1 MKCVIVTNGQ
11 IEDYQWLKKQVES
24 ADILLCADGAAK
36 HLMNIGVYPDRILGD
51 FDSIDQESLEWIRK
65 KKIREEHFPTKKDVT
80 DTDIAIDHALSY
92 QPEEIIILG
101 AIGNR
106 MDHTLGNLYLLE
118 KYRNSV
124 ESLIIMNPQNMISLI
139 EGTVN
144 IQHQKNTTASIIP
157 ISEKLEGITLE
168 GFEYPLK
175 DAALIRGESKGI
187 SNRIVEENATVCIEK
202 GIGFFILAWE
212 QLP

>member
-11 IEDYQWLKKQVES
+11 IDDYQWLKKQVES

-36 HLMNIGVYPDRILGD
+36 HLMSIDVYPDCILGD
-51 FDSIDQESLEWIRK
+51 FDSIDQESMEWIRK
-65 KKIREEHFPTKKDVT
+65 KKISEEHFPPKKDVT
-80 DTDIAIDHALSY
+80 DTDIAIDYALSY

-101 AIGNR
+101 ALGTR

-139 EGTVN
+139 EGSLN
-144 IQHQKNTTASIIP
+144 IQHQKNTIASIIP

-168 GFEYPLK
+168 GFEYPLQEGT
-175 DAALIRGESKGI
+175 LIRGDSKGI
-187 SNRIVEENATVCIEK
+187 SNRIVEENAKVCIEK

-212 QLP
+212 